1 LATQIATRIN
11 RRKSAN
17 DLAMAGKSGNTG
29 DQGTLQN
36 ARNTNACGLA
46 NRRVQPLG
54 HVSGQVIQLASP
66 SPAGN
71 KASIAACLP
80 PFCIRTLGLRR
91 FLANRKDTEGA

>member
-1 LATQIATRIN
+1 LRGKRGNQQGCLN
-11 RRKSAN
+11 RK
-17 DLAMAGKSGNTG
+17 KH
-29 DQGTLQN
+29 
-36 ARNTNACGLA
+36 RNTFATDLA
-46 NRRVQPLG
+46 NRRLQPLG